1 MSETLPLLQR
11 YGFEPA
17 RMRFALRTALACCAA
32 VMLAWLMGLEH
43 PQWSGMSV
51 WAASQPLRGQLLEK
65 SFFRF
70 AGTVSGTIV
79 GVILISALQVHP
91 LLMIAGLALWIGA
104 CTWIGNLQRG
114 LVAYGTVLAG
124 YSASMV
130 ALLTTSH
137 PDQVLHLG
145 ADRLATVLTGVV
157 VATLVGYLFAQRTE
171 EADLRGRTTRLLRD
185 LLRHLAEPPP
195 RGSDDQRFLAR
206 FAAIEEDLDPHSAGS
221 VRSRRDTRAVRG
233 VLLATVPLLLRET
246 GAHLDPRTAERLIA
260 AADALEQGNVIEAA
274 DALAAE
280 DAPEL
285 RDTLHNLAAA
295 LHAWTPASGV
305 RPEQPA
311 RLKAFPVV
319 LHRDWIGAREAGLRA
334 GGAMLLFGLI
344 WFVTGW
350 NAGAYMLLG
359 LSVMISLFSTF
370 ESPTITMRH
379 IFAGQLVAVIAAV
392 VCRWLVWP
400 YADNEWQQILL
411 LFPFILMTPLFIGH
425 RNMAIAATDFNMVF
439 LLLSQPH
446 YPLTGDVQSS
456 IVLGLAVLAG
466 PLTAWAGYQLI
477 FPINLQRRQQHLLA
491 MMRRD
496 LASIAT
502 TPEALDQQLV
512 WRARI
517 YHRVLRLVRV
527 SEKLARADHKAQMT
541 GRAMLLLVHAAL
553 RCHQLQHAAESLPSL
568 RRAARLALG
577 RLARIDDEPEQ
588 AAAAFEQLSRR
599 LDTEDAVFMQQAA
612 AAVARISGDL
622 GG

>member
-1 MSETLPLLQR
+1 MSESLPVLQR

-17 RMRFALRTALACCAA
+17 RMRYALRTALACCLA

-91 LLMIAGLALWIGA
+91 LLMITGLALWIGA

-137 PDQVLHLG
+137 PDQVFQLG

-157 VATLVGYLFAQRTE
+157 VATVVGYLFAQRTE

-185 LLRHLAEPPP
+185 LLRHLAAPPQA
-195 RGSDDQRFLAR
+195 GLDDQRYLSR
-206 FAAIEEDLDPHSAGS
+206 FAAIEDDLDPHSAGS
-221 VRSRRDTRAVRG
+221 VRSRRETRTIRA
-233 VLLATVPLLLRET
+233 VLLATVPLLLRDSS
-246 GAHLDPRTAERLIA
+246 AAVDPQTTVRLSH
-260 AADALEQGNVIEAA
+260 AADALDQGDLFAASDILAA
-274 DALAAE
+274 D
-280 DAPEL
+280 DTPEL
-285 RDTLHNLAAA
+285 REILHNLAAA
-295 LHAWTPASGV
+295 LHAWSSTPGT

-311 RLKAFPVV
+311 QVKAFPVV

-350 NAGAYMLLG
+350 AAGAYMLLG
-359 LSVMISLFSTF
+359 LSVMISLFSSF

-379 IFAGQLVAVIAAV
+379 IFIGQLTAVIAAIL
-392 VCRWLVWP
+392 CRWWLWP
-400 YADNEWQQILL
+400 HADNEWQQILL

-425 RNMAIAATDFNMVF
+425 QKMAIAATDFNMVF

-446 YPLTGDVQSS
+446 YPLTGDMQSS
-456 IVLGLAVLAG
+456 IILGLAVLTG
-466 PLTAWAGYQLI
+466 PLTAWAGYQLV
-477 FPINLQRRQQHLLA
+477 FPINLQRRQQHLLE
-491 MMRRD
+491 MMLRD
-496 LASIAT
+496 LASLAT
-502 TPEALDQQLV
+502 TSHALDQELI

-527 SEKLARADHKAQMT
+527 SERLARADARAQT
-541 GRAMLLLVHAAL
+541 IGRSVLQVAHAAL
-553 RCHQLQHAAESLPSL
+553 RCHELQHTPGDCDSPSR
-568 RRAARLALG
+568 RRAIQLTLARLTQIERRPQRVAS
-577 RLARIDDEPEQ
+577 
-588 AAAAFEQLSRR
+588 AFEQLARR
-599 LDTEDAVFMQQAA
+599 LEPEDARFMRQAA
-612 AAVARISGDL
+612 DAVVQL
-622 GG
+622 Q

>member
-1 MSETLPLLQR
+1 MSESLPLLQR

-17 RMRFALRTALACCAA
+17 RMRFALRTALACCVA

-70 AGTVSGTIV
+70 AGTISGTIV

-91 LLMIAGLALWIGA
+91 LLMITGLALWVGA

-130 ALLTTSH
+130 ALLTTAH
-137 PDQVLHLG
+137 PDQVFHLG

-157 VATLVGYLFAQRTE
+157 VATVVGYLFAQRTE

-185 LLRHLAEPPP
+185 LLRHLAEPPQ
-195 RGSDDQRFLAR
+195 GGIDEQRYLAR

-221 VRSRRDTRAVRG
+221 VRSRRDTRAIRG
-233 VLLATVPLLLRET
+233 VLLATVPLLLRED
-246 GAHLDPRTAERLIA
+246 GAPLEPHTAERLTA
-260 AADALEQGNVIEAA
+260 ASDALEQGDLRVAA
-274 DALAAE
+274 EALAAE
-280 DAPEL
+280 DTPEL

-295 LHAWTPASGV
+295 LHAWSPASDAN
-305 RPEQPA
+305 PEQPA

-319 LHRDWIGAREAGLRA
+319 LHRDWIGAREAGVRA

-350 NAGAYMLLG
+350 SAGAYMLLG

-379 IFAGQLVAVIAAV
+379 IFTGQLIAVIAAV
-392 VCRWLVWP
+392 FCRWLVWP
-400 YADNEWQQILL
+400 HADNEWQQILL

-456 IVLGLAVLAG
+456 IVLGLAVLAA

-477 FPINLQRRQQHLLA
+477 FPINLQRRQNHLLD

-502 TPEALDQQLV
+502 TPEALEQQLT

-527 SEKLARADHKAQMT
+527 SEKLARADQKAQVT
-541 GRAMLLLVHAAL
+541 GRAVLLLAHAAL
-553 RCHQLQHAAESLPSL
+553 RCHQLQQSADSLPSL
-568 RRAARLALG
+568 RRAARVTLG
-577 RLARIDDEPEQ
+577 RLARIDSEPQ
-588 AAAAFEQLSRR
+588 RVAPAFQQLSRR
-599 LDTEDAVFMQQAA
+599 LNPEDALFMQQAA
-612 AAVARISGDL
+612 DAVARIGPD
-622 GG
+622 